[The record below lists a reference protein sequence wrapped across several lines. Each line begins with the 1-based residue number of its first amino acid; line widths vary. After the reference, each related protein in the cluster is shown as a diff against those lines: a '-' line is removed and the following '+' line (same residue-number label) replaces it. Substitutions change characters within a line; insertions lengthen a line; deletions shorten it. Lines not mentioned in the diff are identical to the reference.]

1 MKNNSLYKTIEI
13 VLSLMAFLGI
23 WIGLSA
29 NLGGPIYSDELLYI
43 EMGLHDQQ
51 VANYGNR
58 YFHVY
63 LQKAFM
69 SLAPTPLQGLRIY
82 WAFLIAL
89 TALLV
94 YWSARLFL
102 KDNTIIHGLVA
113 VAIFFSYHMISDY
126 AGVTSVDITAMMMTT
141 AYLFVYVLYQ
151 RTEKKGLIYVLG
163 ALSFLSF
170 KTKET
175 TLFANVVLFGFFFD
189 SEGEF
194 AFKNIVPFLKDFVVG
209 FLGGI
214 GLFIILDAAIL
225 GKPFFAIS
233 PSTFRAVFQNYA
245 YTGGFRME
253 PVSWYQTYLLD
264 DIMIPFL
271 FFVFSGIYLNAHH
284 RSSPQKKMVWLFPLI
299 LVSFI
304 TLNMLKIPWGFIE
317 RFYFPALPVIA
328 FLAPQGLIHNKPQ
341 DKKSTLQLAA
351 VVILALLAVLGMR
364 QAGMAYAESIDWN
377 YGKYLDSIYFPI
389 LLSLAI
395 ILFVSVKSQNLLTF
409 GFLLFFLVS
418 WSFPQITFNYKY
430 IYSEP
435 VTGMKFET
443 KYYPFLVFKEEIPA
457 GNDVMIFTTT
467 TIYETSQGETKM
479 LSNNPIDIL
488 GMYNM
493 LFDMRA
499 GRDSLTLV
507 YHQEDIAEQIL
518 AQPYD
523 FMLLSMDDWQ
533 YLQVNAG
540 GTAVSLEDR
549 YEIQLD
555 SRESLV
561 LLTAQK

>member
-1 MKNNSLYKTIEI
+1 MKKNSLYKTIEI
-13 VLSLMAFLGI
+13 ILSLVAFLGI

-43 EMGLHDQQ
+43 EMGLNDQQ

-89 TALLV
+89 TALMV

-189 SEGEF
+189 KEGEF
-194 AFKNIVPFLKDFVVG
+194 AFKNIVPFLKDFAIG
-209 FLGGI
+209 FLGGV
-214 GLFIILDAAIL
+214 GLFIILDTAIL
-225 GKPFFAIS
+225 GEPFFAIS
-233 PSTFRAVFQNYA
+233 PSTFREVFQNYA

-271 FFVFSGIYLNAHH
+271 LFVFSGIYLNANHM
-284 RSSPQKKMVWLFPLI
+284 SSPQKKIVWLFPLI

-328 FLAPQGLIHNKPQ
+328 FLAPQGLIHDKP
-341 DKKSTLQLAA
+341 DDRKSTLQLAA

-364 QAGMAYAESIDWN
+364 QAGMRYVESIDWN

-389 LLSLAI
+389 LLSLVI
-395 ILFVSVKSQNLLTF
+395 ILFVSVKKQNLLTF
-409 GFLLFFLVS
+409 GFLLFFVVS

-435 VTGMKFET
+435 TTGMKFET
-443 KYYPFLVFKEEIPA
+443 KYYPLLVFKEEIPA
-457 GNDVMIFTTT
+457 SNDVEIFTTT

-479 LSNNPIDIL
+479 LSNNPVDIS

-493 LFDMRA
+493 LFDMRI
-499 GRDSLTLV
+499 GRDNLTLA

-540 GTAVSLEDR
+540 DTATSLEDR
-549 YEIQLD
+549 YEVQFD
-555 SRESLV
+555 PRESLV
-561 LLTAQK
+561 LLTAQ

>member
-13 VLSLMAFLGI
+13 VLSLVAFLGI

-43 EMGLHDQQ
+43 EMGLNDQQ

-189 SEGEF
+189 QEGKF
-194 AFKNIVPFLKDFVVG
+194 AIKNIVPFLKDLVIG
-209 FLGGI
+209 FLGGV
-214 GLFIILDAAIL
+214 GLFIILDTAIL
-225 GKPFFAIS
+225 GEPFFAIS
-233 PSTFRAVFQNYA
+233 PSTFREVFQNYA

-271 FFVFSGIYLNAHH
+271 LFVFSGIYLNANHM
-284 RSSPQKKMVWLFPLI
+284 SSPQKKIVWLFPLI

-328 FLAPQGLIHNKPQ
+328 FLAPQGLIHDKP
-341 DKKSTLQLAA
+341 DDRKSTLQLAA

-364 QAGMAYAESIDWN
+364 QAGMRYVESIDWN

-395 ILFVSVKSQNLLTF
+395 ILFVSVKKQNLLTF
-409 GFLLFFLVS
+409 GFLLFFVVS
-418 WSFPQITFNYKY
+418 WSFPQFTFNYKY

-435 VTGMKFET
+435 TTGMKFET
-443 KYYPFLVFKEEIPA
+443 KYYPLLAFKDDIPA
-457 GNDVMIFTTT
+457 SNDVEIFTTT

-479 LSNNPIDIL
+479 LSNNPVDIS

-493 LFDMRA
+493 LFDMRI
-499 GRDSLTLV
+499 GRDNLTLA

-523 FMLLSMDDWQ
+523 FMLLSMDDWL
-533 YLQVNAG
+533 YLQMHAG
-540 GTAVSLEDR
+540 DTAASLEDR
-549 YEIQLD
+549 YEVQFD
-555 SRESLV
+555 PRESLV
-561 LLTAQK
+561 LLTAQ

>member
-1 MKNNSLYKTIEI
+1 MTKNNLHRTIEI
-13 VLSLMAFLGI
+13 ILSLLIFLGI
-23 WIGLSA
+23 WTGLSA
-29 NLGGPIYSDELLYI
+29 NSGGPIYSDELLYI
-43 EMGLHDQQ
+43 EMGLNNQQ

-94 YWSARLFL
+94 YWSARLFF

-113 VAIFFSYHMISDY
+113 AALFFSYHMISDY
-126 AGVTSVDITAMMMTT
+126 AGVPSVDITAMMMTT

-151 RTEKKGLIYVLG
+151 RTEKKWLIYLLG

-189 SEGEF
+189 DEGTF
-194 AFKNIVPFLKDFVVG
+194 AFKNIVPYLKGLIYG
-209 FLGGI
+209 FLCGI
-214 GLFIILDAAIL
+214 GLFIILDTAIL

-233 PSTFRAVFQNYA
+233 PSTFREVFQNYA

-271 FFVFSGIYLNAHH
+271 FFIFSGIILNA
-284 RSSPQKKMVWLFPLI
+284 RIDSPQKKIVWLFPLI

-328 FLAPQGLIHNKPQ
+328 FLAPQGLFHNKPV
-341 DKKSTLQLAA
+341 DKKTTLQLAA

-364 QAGMAYAESIDWN
+364 QAGMAYVEGIGWN
-377 YGKYLDSIYFPI
+377 YGKYLESIYFPV
-389 LLSLAI
+389 LLSLMI
-395 ILFVSVKSQNLLTF
+395 ILLVFVKKHNLITF
-409 GFLLFFLVS
+409 GFFLFFLVS
-418 WSFPQITFNYKY
+418 WSFPQITYNYKY

-435 VTGMKFET
+435 ITGMKYET
-443 KYYPFLVFKEEIPA
+443 KYYPLLVFKEDIPA
-457 GNDVMIFTTT
+457 SNDVKMFTTT
-467 TIYETSQGETKM
+467 TIYENSQVETKM
-479 LSNNPIDIL
+479 LSNNPYDIL

-493 LFDMRA
+493 LFDMRT
-499 GRDSLTLV
+499 GRDNLTLA
-507 YHQEDIAEQIL
+507 YQQEDIAGQIL

-523 FMLLSMDDWQ
+523 FILLSMDDWQ
-533 YLQVNAG
+533 YLQMNAG
-540 GTAVSLEDR
+540 DTTASLEDR
-549 YEIQLD
+549 YTIQLD
-555 SRESLV
+555 LQETLV

>member
-13 VLSLMAFLGI
+13 VLSLVAFLGI

-43 EMGLHDQQ
+43 EMGLNDQQ

-151 RTEKKGLIYVLG
+151 RTEKKGLIYLLG

-175 TLFANVVLFGFFFD
+175 TLFANVVLAGFFFD
-189 SEGEF
+189 QEGKF
-194 AFKNIVPFLKDFVVG
+194 AFKNIVPFLKDLVIG
-209 FLGGI
+209 FLGGV
-214 GLFIILDAAIL
+214 GLFIILDTAIL
-225 GKPFFAIS
+225 GAPFFAIS
-233 PSTFRAVFQNYA
+233 PSTFREVFQNYA

-271 FFVFSGIYLNAHH
+271 LFVFSGIYLNANHM
-284 RSSPQKKMVWLFPLI
+284 SSPQKKIVWLFPLI

-328 FLAPQGLIHNKPQ
+328 FLAPQGLIHDKP
-341 DKKSTLQLAA
+341 DDRRSTLQLAA
-351 VVILALLAVLGMR
+351 VVILVLLAVLGMR
-364 QAGMAYAESIDWN
+364 QAGMRYVESIDWN

-395 ILFVSVKSQNLLTF
+395 ILFVSVKKQNLLTF
-409 GFLLFFLVS
+409 GFLLFFVVS

-435 VTGMKFET
+435 TTGMKFET
-443 KYYPFLVFKEEIPA
+443 KYYPLLAFKDDIPA
-457 GNDVMIFTTT
+457 SNDVEIFTTT

-479 LSNNPIDIL
+479 LSNNPVDIS

-493 LFDMRA
+493 LFDMRI
-499 GRDSLTLV
+499 GRDNLTLA

-540 GTAVSLEDR
+540 DTATSLEDR
-549 YEIQLD
+549 YEVQFD
-555 SRESLV
+555 PRESLV
-561 LLTAQK
+561 LLTSQN